1 MFDFHIPVS
10 SAGESGLLPTEAI
23 RLARCAGF
31 RAVGL
36 VLRADPSTLSLH
48 LPSLVPLV
56 RTCSLYANIEA
67 FAGVEL
73 VHVPPA
79 LLPDAVAEARSLGA
93 ALVLAHGE
101 TIPRKPVEA
110 VERGTNF
117 AAIEAGVDI
126 LAHPGL
132 ITPEDAERA
141 AEKGVLLELN
151 TAPRHSL
158 ANGHVATMARRFG
171 CGLVLGSDADSSEFF
186 QSPEAAQAFRR
197 AAAIGAGLDEEGIS
211 ALNAASRSLVQRL
224 LRP

>member
-1 MFDFHIPVS
+1 MFDFHIHVS
-10 SAGESGLLPTEAI
+10 STGKSGLLPTAAI
-23 RLARCAGF
+23 RLARCSGF

-36 VLRADPSTLSLH
+36 ILRADPSTLSLY
-48 LPSLVPLV
+48 LPKLIPLV

-73 VHVPPA
+73 IHVPPA
-79 LLPDAVAEARSLGA
+79 LLPDAVAEARRQGA

-101 TIPRKPVEA
+101 SIPRKSVES
-110 VERGTNF
+110 VELGTNF

-141 AEKGVLLELN
+141 AERGVLLELN
-151 TAPRHSL
+151 TAPGHCL
-158 ANGHVATMARRFG
+158 ANGHIAAMARRFG
-171 CGLVLGSDADSSEFF
+171 CGLVLDSDADSPDFF
-186 QSPEAAQAFRR
+186 QSPEAVQTFRK

-211 ALNAASRSLVQRL
+211 ALNETSRALVQRL
-224 LRP
+224 LRT

>member
-1 MFDFHIPVS
+1 MFDFHIHVS

-110 VERGTNF
+110 VELGTNF

-141 AEKGVLLELN
+141 AEKGVLLGTEHG
-151 TAPRHSL
+151 APPQSCQRACRDHGPALWLRSCS
-158 ANGHVATMARRFG
+158 RFG
-171 CGLVLGSDADSSEFF
+171 CRFIRILPV
-186 QSPEAAQAFRR
+186 
-197 AAAIGAGLDEEGIS
+197 
-211 ALNAASRSLVQRL
+211 SRGCPGFPQGGRHRSRT
-224 LRP
+224 